1 MESCIVHAYCRID
14 TQENGTC
21 ATLVPLFKAR
31 IEDLKTSEY
40 QAQFLAAPPLKL
52 TDILHTPQERK
63 IFKKNLIFTIVR
75 ILIKNGGDGFKKFE
89 KNLEEHQPFTDEKIE
104 LHKSALYPL
113 PAWKIDESSI
123 IGNAEV
129 DQAIRSELDL
139 DNVPDSSE
147 RLRFYAGDQL
157 SLARFRAL
165 ENIRAGQET
174 GFNAFFGSTWLAGLF
189 HGKIADIHGNLIMH
203 WGKPDTGGRD
213 PGSLWYH
220 NTRLNRLPITLSS
233 PPTFKVS
240 RDLIFISLYARVL
253 HCLLLVSKMSSIE
266 KYLCE
271 YPDWETL
278 ISHAELIYG
287 QFASSSIV
295 DNLRENRRMEEVAGD
310 KITEGDMVFEN
321 AVLFMR
327 DALISREMTDAIKAG
342 DSGRVVLVLKA
353 WALSFRGNGRT
364 KYAHEM
370 LHLIHN
376 LTSVWS
382 KEIRSVGVSMF

>member
-1 MESCIVHAYCRID
+1 MVHLYSFFQHQVNLCGYGTD

-21 ATLVPLFKAR
+21 ATLIPLFKAQ
-31 IEDLKTSEY
+31 IEDLKTVDY
-40 QAQFLAAPPLKL
+40 QAHFLAAPRLKL

-63 IFKKNLIFTIVR
+63 DFKKHLIFTILGIIV
-75 ILIKNGGDGFKKFE
+75 KNGDNGFEKFE
-89 KNLEEHQPFTDEKIE
+89 GKLKDQQPVTGEKIE
-104 LHKSALYPL
+104 LHKSDLHPL

-123 IGNAEV
+123 VGNAEI
-129 DQAIRSELDL
+129 DEAIRSELEL
-139 DNVPDSSE
+139 NKIPNSSE
-147 RLRFYAGDQL
+147 SLRFLAGDQL

-189 HGKIADIHGNLIMH
+189 HGKIADIHGNLFTH

-213 PGSLWYH
+213 PNSLWYH

-233 PPTFKVS
+233 PPPFRVC
-240 RDLIFISLYARVL
+240 RDLIFVSLYARVL
-253 HCLLLVSKMSSIE
+253 HCLLLVSKTTSTE
-266 KYLCE
+266 EYLRQ
-271 YPDWETL
+271 YPHWDTL
-278 ISHAELIYG
+278 VSHAELIYT
-287 QFASSSIV
+287 QYASSSIV
-295 DNLRENRRMEEVAGD
+295 ENLREGRRAQEAAGD
-310 KITEGDMVFEN
+310 KVTEGDMVFEN

-382 KEIRSVGVSMF
+382 PETR